1 MDYKKK
7 LDEIKALVFG
17 KEDKPEEVKV
27 ELAVEKEEVKED
39 VNKEVAVEAA
49 PSYVTATEF
58 QAFKD
63 ENEKFK
69 SDLMET
75 FEKMIE
81 MVGQNEKNNVPK
93 ELSVEP
99 KEDVVKEEV
108 IEMAAE
114 QKVVVHSP
122 DSVEKEITGMRY
134 GGRKSSSVKDR
145 IFQALSN

>member
-7 LDEIKALVFG
+7 LDEIAALVFG
-17 KEDKPEEVKV
+17 KEIKPEEEKV
-27 ELAVEKEEVKED
+27 ELAVAKEEVKEE
-39 VNKEVAVEAA
+39 EVAVEAA

-81 MVGQNEKNNVPK
+81 MVGQNEKNNVPA
-93 ELSVEP
+93 ELSKEEVVEEV
-99 KEDVVKEEV
+99 KEDVV
-108 IEMAAE
+108 EMASE
-114 QKVVVHSP
+114 EKVVVHSP
-122 DSVEKEITGMRY
+122 ESVEKEITGMRY
-134 GGRKSSSVKDR
+134 GAKSNSVKDR
-145 IFQALSN
+145 IFNILSN